1 MNVPELQA
9 WISANYRKFEDIA
22 GWVNSGFFRKAIHR
36 QTSAGSAHAGLP
48 IVLDANGHV
57 DATMLNDADIDH
69 GSIGGLTDDDHT
81 QYALLLG
88 RSGGQSLTGGTAAND
103 DITIQGTSN
112 ATRTTSYVL
121 LQPNGGLVGIGVT
134 PEALL
139 HVSGTTNTAVVLL
152 DNNRYFGGKAGGGS
166 LIRFLGITAGN
177 VIYVGGIDSTAG
189 ASTIIRQSGS
199 DIITLATALVTIENN
214 VDINGTLEVGAVTAT
229 SINLGEDTLSVYDEG
244 TWTPALTFGGGSTG
258 ITYASQVGTYTRIGN
273 RILLTCN
280 FTLTNKGS
288 STGNAVITGLPVA
301 AASVQAW
308 DARWGGMTTSLVNM
322 NLSTGAASTE
332 LTVAGLTAAAG
343 SFATLQE
350 TAFSNN
356 SGIVF
361 NAEYQV

>member
-121 LQPNGGLVGIGVT
+121 LQPNGGLVGVGVT
-134 PEALL
+134 PEAPL
-139 HVSGTTNTAVVLL
+139 HASGTTDTAIVLV
-152 DNNRYFGGKAGGGS
+152 DNNRYYGGESGGGS
-166 LIRFLGITAGN
+166 AIRLLGITASN
-177 VIYVGGIDSTAG
+177 VVYVGGVDSTAG
-189 ASTIIRQSGS
+189 ANTIIRQSGS
-199 DIITLATALVTIENN
+199 DIITLATSLVTIANA
-214 VDINGTLEVGAVTAT
+214 VTINGALTAT
-229 SINLGEDTLSVYDEG
+229 SLNVGEDTLSIFDEG
-244 TWTPALTFGGGSTG
+244 TWTPAISGTVTNPTVTYTSRYGRYVRVNSLVHFQAEIVIATFSGGS
-258 ITYASQVGTYTRIGN
+258 
-273 RILLTCN
+273 
-280 FTLTNKGS
+280 
-288 STGNAVITGLPVA
+288 GNAVFSLPFA
-301 AASVQAW
+301 AASDGTQ
-308 DARWGGMTTSLVNM
+308 S
-322 NLSTGAASTE
+322 GAAYSSTTGQGSE
-332 LTVAGLTAAAG
+332 VGTFVVNASASNGFIYYASAGVVLAIADLAATNTLRYSG
-343 SFATLQE
+343 SYF
-350 TAFSNN
+350 
-356 SGIVF
+356 I
-361 NAEYQV
+361 